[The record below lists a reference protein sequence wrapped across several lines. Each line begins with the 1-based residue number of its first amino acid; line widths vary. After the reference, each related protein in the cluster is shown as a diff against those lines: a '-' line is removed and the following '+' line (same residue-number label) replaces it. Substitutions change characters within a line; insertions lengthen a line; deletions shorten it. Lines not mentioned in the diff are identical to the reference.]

1 MKSIGKLTDF
11 MRNHMLDKQDVTG
24 KINEIKR
31 NYDNLTKSH
40 EAVQRA
46 KKQLDLLVPLDK
58 DIRTYQDLSKKSNQV
73 RKSIDF
79 LPVFFSEKKSV
90 LLEKEIQSQNT
101 KLERVKQKIT
111 TISLDLERLN
121 DQGKSIHLALNSNK
135 EGQMIAQLESK
146 KISLEQEK
154 EQKYRR
160 NQEYSELCKELSFPK
175 DPDEDTFH
183 KSLAHANDVKLTAE
197 TDLSTLVTQRDGV
210 VTEYLKL
217 RDLYDADTKELN
229 SLTRRRSK
237 IPEKNIQIR
246 ELILNNL
253 GFEESEL
260 PFIGELLQ
268 IKSEEKKWEG
278 AIEHVLH
285 SFGLSILV
293 AERDY
298 REVSSFVDKKNLK
311 EKIVYYK
318 IPERLAYPK
327 QKDPE
332 KNSLIGKIDIKA
344 DSEFSKWISMELFD
358 RFNFI
363 CCESIEQFQRETRA
377 ITLNGQIKGNRGR
390 HEKDDEK
397 SIHDQRYYILGW
409 NNQEKISRIK
419 QGIANLENN
428 IKDTDERK
436 SEIEEKKKFLE
447 TRKTCAHD
455 LLKFKEYAEINW
467 KKSAQEIER
476 CEAEIEEIKKTSD
489 LLKTLKAKLEKINAD
504 IKARTDENIEFLKQV
519 GETESRI
526 RDYEQ
531 SLLECKKIL
540 SEQPLESAQ
549 DLMPIIHSILSDG
562 NFTIKNIDAERDSAR
577 NALTQMFD
585 ENSKYEGNV
594 SRAIISK
601 MNNFNHEYPEDTFE
615 MIAAIESIL
624 EYQKFYEKLKTEDL
638 PRYEQR
644 FKEQLNE
651 GTINDIAMFK
661 SQLEDNAKQIE
672 KNIKTINESLREI
685 DYSPGT
691 YIELLSEKISDVEI
705 ADFKIQLKY
714 CLEGTISGEK
724 DVYSE
729 DKFNQV
735 KRILDRFNSGNT
747 ADINW
752 TNKVTDVRN
761 WFSFSAMEKNSVDG
775 SDKEFYSD
783 SSGKSGGQK
792 EKLALTILASALA
805 YQFGPAGD
813 NPRSKSFRFVIID
826 EAFSR
831 GSDESTR
838 YGMDLFKKLDL
849 QLLMITPLQK
859 IHVIENYINCVHL
872 VSNDNGNNSM
882 IRDIPIQEYHEMK
895 SKQVVISD

>member
-1 MKSIGKLTDF
+1 
-11 MRNHMLDKQDVTG
+11 
-24 KINEIKR
+24 
-31 NYDNLTKSH
+31 
-40 EAVQRA
+40 
-46 KKQLDLLVPLDK
+46 
-58 DIRTYQDLSKKSNQV
+58 
-73 RKSIDF
+73 
-79 LPVFFSEKKSV
+79 
-90 LLEKEIQSQNT
+90 
-101 KLERVKQKIT
+101 
-111 TISLDLERLN
+111 
-121 DQGKSIHLALNSNK
+121 
-135 EGQMIAQLESK
+135 
-146 KISLEQEK
+146 
-154 EQKYRR
+154 
-160 NQEYSELCKELSFPK
+160 
-175 DPDEDTFH
+175 
-183 KSLAHANDVKLTAE
+183 
-197 TDLSTLVTQRDGV
+197 
-210 VTEYLKL
+210 
-217 RDLYDADTKELN
+217 KELN

-268 IKSEEKKWEG
+268 IKPEEKKWEG

-298 REVSSFVDKKNLK
+298 REVSSFVDKTNLK
-311 EKIVYYK
+311 GKIVYYK
-318 IPERLAYPK
+318 IPERLTYPK
-327 QKDPE
+327 QKEPE

-363 CCESIEQFQRETRA
+363 CCESIEQFQKETRA

-390 HEKDDEK
+390 HEKDDGK
-397 SIHDQRYYILGW
+397 SIHDQRYHILGW

-419 QGIANLENN
+419 QGIANLEKE

-436 SEIEEKKKFLE
+436 SKIEEKRKFLD
-447 TRKTCAHD
+447 TRKTYSHD
-455 LLKFKEYAEINW
+455 LLKFKEYSEIDW
-467 KKSAQEIER
+467 KKSAQEIEK
-476 CEAEIEEIKKTSD
+476 CKAEIDEIKKTSD
-489 LLKTLKAKLEKINAD
+489 ILKTLKANLERISAE
-504 IKARTDENIEFLKQV
+504 IKASTDENSELLKQV

-549 DLMPIIHSILSDG
+549 DLMPIIFSILPDE
-562 NFTIKNIDAERDSAR
+562 NFTIKNIDAGRDSAR
-577 NALTQMFD
+577 SALTQMFD
-585 ENSKYEGNV
+585 ENSKHEGIV
-594 SRAIISK
+594 SRAIITK

-624 EYQKFYEKLKTEDL
+624 EYQKFYDKLKTEDL

-661 SQLEDNAKQIE
+661 SHLEDNAKQIE

-685 DYSPGT
+685 DYSLGT

-705 ADFKIQLKY
+705 TDFKIQLKN

-729 DKFNQV
+729 EKFNQV
-735 KRILDRFNSGNT
+735 KTILDRFNSGNT

-761 WFSFSAMEKNSVDG
+761 WFSFSAMEKYSVDG

-813 NPRSKSFRFVIID
+813 KPKSKSFRFVIID

-872 VSNDNGNNSM
+872 VSNETGNNSM
-882 IRDIPIQEYHEMK
+882 IRDISIQEYHEMK
-895 SKQVVISD
+895 NKQVAISN